1 MISNKSLDK
10 LAASVG
16 TNVLVRIE
24 QNVTDEKFF
33 GFVVG
38 VGTEW
43 LLMHC
48 FNGFVSEGYRAF
60 HMDYI
65 VRATTKGEERWTKML
80 AAEGKGTN
88 PPTPVSPSG
97 LRFGSR
103 ESLES
108 TEALLCSLISAG
120 GAGKIDDPNSA
131 VKVVTVDGE
140 DYLGFVVDVYE
151 KQFSMV
157 NFSDDAVWQ
166 NPKYLKFEDVAYVAV
181 GDPHTTTLAKYLD
194 LP

>member
-60 HMDYI
+60 HMECI

-88 PPTPVSPSG
+88 PPTPTGSTG
-97 LRFGSR
+97 LRFGSK
-103 ESLES
+103 ESLET
-108 TEALLCSLISAG
+108 TEALMCSLIRL
-120 GAGKIDDPNSA
+120 DRLPEHA
-131 VKVVTVDGE
+131 VEVVTVDGE
-140 DYLGFVVDVYE
+140 EHRGYIALSSQWDVC
-151 KQFSMV
+151 MTT
-157 NFSDDAVWQ
+157 FSDAAVRQ
-166 NPKYLKFEDVAYVAV
+166 ESPKYLDIEDVAFVAV
-181 GDPHTTTLAKYLD
+181 DAPHVTTLAKYLD

>member
-10 LAASVG
+10 LAALVG

-60 HMDYI
+60 HMECI

-108 TEALLCSLISAG
+108 TEALLCSLISSFTE
-120 GAGKIDDPNSA
+120 DRSEEA
-131 VKVVTVDGE
+131 VEVVTVDGE
-140 DYLGFVVDVYE
+140 EHRGHVSGVYGSE
-151 KQFSMV
+151 FCMAM
-157 NFSDDAVWQ
+157 FSDAAIRLT
-166 NPKYLKFEDVAYVAV
+166 PKYLKFEDVAYVAV